1 MSSIINFL
9 YYLMV
14 AFFSVCFLVNF
25 RKSKKW
31 QEELLYLLTLLPFL
45 LRVFHLK

>member
-1 MSSIINFL
+1 MNFIINLF
-9 YYLMV
+9 YYLMT

-31 QEELLYLLTLLPFL
+31 QEELLYLLALLPFL